1 MKQLRRFTTF
11 LVILVILTSFACS
24 VFKEPTP
31 TAVPPSPAVAVQV
44 LPTSTVEPPTP
55 VPTDTPAPTPIPT
68 DTPTPLPPVPPR
80 LAYRSPA
87 RGEEQSLDGTVVL
100 TFDQPMDA
108 SAVEAAFA
116 TEPKVE
122 GTFDWPDART
132 LVFRPR
138 KAFDRATQ
146 YRVSVDETATSAEGL
161 PLREVVDLRFA
172 TVGYLEVTA
181 TQPADGTEE
190 EDMDARVTVMFNRPV
205 VPLTSIQQ
213 QADLPQPLSFDPL
226 VEGQGEWL
234 NTSIYIF
241 TPDEGLA
248 PATTYTARVA
258 AGLTDTTGGI
268 LAEDHTW
275 TFATKLPAV
284 IRTYPANNA
293 IYASPYTTVTVT
305 FNQPMDSVLAP
316 EHFKLTP
323 SGSDEALSGTFR
335 WEDDDEVMI
344 FEPDESLD
352 LGRQYNAVVTKGA
365 LAAGGT
371 EGTQYNYEWG
381 FQIVEYP
388 RVVNTEPFNGMAD
401 ASPYGSV
408 RITFSS
414 PMNPET
420 LTDNLSVV
428 YQSLLTGETGA
439 ITATR
444 VYSYWYRSDEV
455 LDLSIGRQAST
466 AYTVTLGSDLAGR
479 YGHKFGEPYTLSF
492 ATRELDPM
500 IYSMVPGRVGT
511 YNAYTTT
518 MAYVAH
524 RNVSEVTFSLYT
536 LSQRDFL
543 RLSGQESWKVWEDFW
558 PAATELVRE
567 WAVPVSALTNETGIA
582 SSAVATLEGGE
593 LEPGLYFLVLSAPG
607 ISQSRQPR
615 QVMVVSQSNLTFKRT
630 LTEALVWAT
639 DLLTGQPIPGMEMT
653 LYDGK
658 YNQIASGTTDGDGVF
673 RAAHKAIDMWSS
685 LIAIGRREGDLAA
698 VVSEWEEGISP
709 WAFGLNAEFYAADY
723 VGHLYTDRPIYRPGQ
738 KVYFK
743 GIFRED
749 DDARYSLPQG
759 VGKVT
764 VRIEDSQGKKLY
776 EEKLPVSEMGTFY
789 GELELGEEAALGFY
803 YIWASVNDEGFGG
816 SFQVA
821 EYRKPEF
828 QVSVETDGP
837 GYVQGDTINV
847 SALATYYFGGPVAN
861 ATVRWAVLT
870 NDYFFHYTGPGW
882 YDFTDYDWTSYRYD
896 SYGGYGGFV
905 AEGEGQT
912 DAKGRFTFSVPADI
926 AEKTQ
931 SQIFTLEVTVT
942 DVNNQEVSNRVDAI
956 VHKGTFY
963 VGLAP
968 RRYVGRVGEE
978 QKVDVIT
985 VDWDSEPVPD
995 VPLTVV
1001 FYKRHWYNVQEQ
1013 GEDGRFYWTWEVED
1027 TPVYTTTLTTGDDGK
1042 SVADFTPEKGGV
1054 YKISAWGRD
1063 EFENK
1068 VQSSAFMWV
1077 SGRQYVSWRME
1088 NHDRIDLVLDKKTYQ
1103 VGDMAEILVP
1113 SPYQGHVQA
1122 LLTIER
1128 GRIIEHQLL
1137 TLETNS
1143 DVIKLPILPSY
1154 APNVFVSVVIV
1165 KGMDETNPLSSF
1177 KIGYAELSI
1186 STKEKE
1192 LTVKL
1197 TPDKE
1202 TYQPREEATYKIE
1215 ATDHTG
1221 RPVRAELSLNLVDKA
1236 VLALAGEGGETLL
1249 NRFYRERGVG
1259 VRTASGLIL
1268 SVDRLIEPN
1277 VPEDAKGGGG
1287 GELAGEGAVRRR
1299 FPDTAYWNPAI
1310 VTDASGRATVTV
1322 ELPDNLTTWQ
1332 MGAKGVTA
1340 DTLVGEARV
1349 EIVSTLPLLV
1359 RPVAPRFF
1367 VIGDQAI
1374 LSAVIHNNA
1383 DRAIAVEVSLAAE
1396 DLVFDDALQ
1405 TVEVPANDKVKV
1417 DWLVAVEETE
1427 EVKLLF
1433 QAKESANPAN
1443 PLFDAV
1449 EITLPVYRYS
1459 TPEVVAT
1466 AGQLET
1472 AETRV
1477 ETVLLPD
1484 RFDPTQGELSLHL
1497 DPSLAA
1503 GMRDGLDYL
1512 EHFPYECIEQTVS
1525 RFLPNVM
1532 TYRALKQLGIE
1543 NAELET
1549 KLPQQ
1554 VGVALQRIY
1563 ARQKY
1568 DGGWG
1573 WWTADPSNPFLTAY
1587 VLFGLVQADR
1597 AGFAVDEE
1605 VMERAG
1611 SFLQDSFYEPE
1622 DVKYPWRA
1630 NSQAFILY
1638 VLAEAGQ
1645 GELSRTVRL
1654 FEQRDVL
1661 GNYGKAWLA
1670 LALHILEPDVT
1681 KRTDALLSDL
1691 SSDAILSATGAHWE
1705 EKTIDFWTMN
1715 TNNRST
1721 SIVLDALVRLDP
1733 GNDLIPNVVRWL
1745 MVSRKDGHW
1754 ETTQETVWAL
1764 IALTD
1769 VMVST
1774 GELEGDF
1781 GYVVT
1786 LNGETLGEGDVTQ
1799 ADALGPVAQGHRVD
1813 ETRKLEAAIADLLL
1827 DEANR
1832 LEITRL
1838 PPADGQT
1845 GEGRLYYS
1853 AYLRYFLPVED
1864 VKALSRGI
1872 VVGRQYS
1879 PVDAPEEWV
1888 SEAVVGDVIKVKLTI
1903 VAPND
1908 LHYVVVED
1916 PLPAGCEGVDQSLKT
1931 TSVVGE
1937 SPELERVD
1945 DWDRWG
1951 WGWWWFSH
1959 TEMRDEKVA
1968 LFATYLPKG
1977 TYEYTY
1983 LMRASVPGEF
1993 LTMPA
1998 LAYEMYFPEVFGRSD
2013 GGKFV
2018 VEE

>member
-1 MKQLRRFTTF
+1 MKRSHRLTTLF
-11 LVILVILTSFACS
+11 VILSILSTFACS
-24 VFKEPTP
+24 VLKEPTQTPVPPAP
-31 TAVPPSPAVAVQV
+31 TAMVQV
-44 LPTSTVEPPTP
+44 TPTHTPTP
-55 VPTDTPAPTPIPT
+55 APTDTPAPTPTPT
-68 DTPTPLPPVPPR
+68 DTPTPLPPLPPR
-80 LAYRSPA
+80 LAYYTPA
-87 RGEEQSLDGTVVL
+87 RGEEQALDGSVVL

-108 SAVEAAFA
+108 GAVEAAF
-116 TEPKVE
+116 TIEPEVDGSFSWPDERTLIFEPK
-122 GTFDWPDART
+122 TT
-132 LVFRPR
+132 L
-138 KAFDRATQ
+138 ARATQ
-146 YRVSVDETATSAEGL
+146 YRVAVDEAALSADGL
-161 PLREVVDLRFA
+161 PLRQPVDLRFA

-181 TQPADGTEE
+181 VQPADGTEE
-190 EDMDARVTVMFNRPV
+190 IGMDTRVTVMFNRPV
-205 VPLTSIQQ
+205 VPLTSIGQ
-213 QADLPQPLSFDPL
+213 QADLPQPLTFDPP

-234 NTSIYIF
+234 NTSIFIF
-241 TPDEGLA
+241 EPDDGFA

-258 AGLTDTTGGI
+258 AGLTDTTGGV
-268 LAEDHTW
+268 LAEDYDWSFT
-275 TFATKLPAV
+275 TKLPAV
-284 IRTYPANNA
+284 IRTYPSDNT

-305 FNQPMDSVLAP
+305 FNQPMDHASAEASFALSRS
-316 EHFKLTP
+316 TT
-323 SGSDEALSGTFR
+323 DEALPGTFT
-335 WEDDDEVMI
+335 WDGDEVMI
-344 FEPDESLD
+344 FEPDEPLQRD
-352 LGRQYNAVVTKGA
+352 QQYRATVAKGA
-365 LAAGGT
+365 LAEGGAY
-371 EGTQYNYEWG
+371 GTPYSYLWR
-381 FQIVEYP
+381 FRTVDYP
-388 RVVNTEPFNGMAD
+388 HVVKTVPFDGERD
-401 ASPYGSV
+401 AASYGSV

-414 PMNPET
+414 PMDRDT
-420 LTDNLSVV
+420 LTGNFDIA
-428 YQSLLTGETGA
+428 YQSPLTGESGT
-439 ITATR
+439 ITATQ
-444 VYSYWYRSDEV
+444 VYSYWYSSNTV
-455 LDLSIGRQAST
+455 LNLSFGRRPST
-466 AYTVTLGSDLAGR
+466 AYTVTLGGDLAGR
-479 YGHKFGEPYTLSF
+479 YGLKLGDPYTF
-492 ATRELDPM
+492 GFTTRRLDPTV
-500 IYSMVPGRVGT
+500 YSLAPGRVGT

-543 RLSGQESWKVWEDFW
+543 RLHGHRAWNVWDGFY
-558 PAATELVRE
+558 PDDTELVRQ
-567 WAVPVSALTNETGIA
+567 WSVPVEAPTNETGVVGT
-582 SSAVATLEGGE
+582 AVTTVEGGE
-593 LEPGLYFLVLSAPG
+593 LEPGLYFLIISAPG
-607 ISQSRQPR
+607 FSRAKEDHQL
-615 QVMVVSQSNLTFKRT
+615 MVVSQSNLTFKRT
-630 LTEALVWAT
+630 GTESLVWAT
-639 DLLTGQPIPGMEMT
+639 DLLAGLPISGMEIA
-653 LYDGK
+653 LYDDQGTEVT
-658 YNQIASGTTDGDGVF
+658 SGFTDGDGIF
-673 RAAHKAIDMWSS
+673 RAVHQAIEMWDNV
-685 LIAIGRREGDLAA
+685 IAIGKREGDLVA
-698 VVSEWEEGISP
+698 VVSGWDEGISP
-709 WAFGLNAEFYAADY
+709 WAFNLNTEFYTAEY

-743 GIFRED
+743 GVFRED
-749 DDARYSLPQG
+749 DDARYSLPG
-759 VGKVT
+759 TEEVS
-764 VRIEDSQGKKLY
+764 VRIEDPQGKKLY

-789 GELELGEEAALGFY
+789 GELELGEEAALGYY
-803 YIWASVNDEGFGG
+803 YIWARINDEGFGG

-828 QVSVETDGP
+828 QVSVETDQP
-837 GYVQGDTINV
+837 AYVQGDAINV
-847 SALATYYFGGPVAN
+847 TALAAYYFGGAVAD
-861 ATVRWAVLT
+861 ADVRWAVLT
-870 NDYFFHYTGPGW
+870 NDYFFNYTGSGW
-882 YDFTDYDWTSYRYD
+882 YDFTDYDWTAWRYEA
-896 SYGGYGGFV
+896 YGGYGELI

-912 DAKGRFTFSVPADI
+912 DAEGRFTFSVPADI

-963 VGLAP
+963 IGLAP

-995 VPLTVV
+995 ESLTAV
-1001 FYKRHWYNVQEQ
+1001 FYKRRWYNVQEQ

-1027 TPVYTTTLTTGDDGK
+1027 TPVYTTTLTTDADGK
-1042 SVADFTPEKGGV
+1042 AVAAFTPEQGGV
-1054 YKISAWGRD
+1054 YKIAAWGRD
-1063 EFENK
+1063 AYENK
-1068 VQSSAFMWV
+1068 VQSSTFMWV
-1077 SGRQYVSWRME
+1077 SGRSYVSWRME
-1088 NHDRIDLVLDKKTYQ
+1088 NHDRIDLILDKKTYQ
-1103 VGDMAEILVP
+1103 VGDVAEILVP
-1113 SPYQGHVQA
+1113 SPYQGRVQA

-1143 DVIKLPILPSY
+1143 DVIKLPILPDY

-1177 KIGYAELSI
+1177 KIGYAKLGI
-1186 STKEKE
+1186 STDEKE
-1192 LTVKL
+1192 ITIHI

-1202 TYQPREEATYKIE
+1202 TYQPREEATYNIE
-1215 ATDHTG
+1215 TTDHTG
-1221 RPVRAELSLNLVDKA
+1221 RPVRAELSLDLVDKA
-1236 VLALAGEGGETLL
+1236 VLALAGNGGETLL
-1249 NRFYRERGVG
+1249 DRFYRERGVG
-1259 VRTASGLIL
+1259 VRTASGLVL
-1268 SVDRLIEPN
+1268 SVDRLIEAN
-1277 VPEDAKGGGG
+1277 VPEEAKGGGG
-1287 GELAGEGAVRRR
+1287 GPDAVEGMVRRR
-1299 FPDTAYWNPAI
+1299 FPDTAYWNPAL
-1310 VTDASGRATVTV
+1310 VTDAAGRATVTV
-1322 ELPDNLTTWQ
+1322 ELPDNLTTWR
-1332 MGAKGVTA
+1332 MTAKGVTA

-1349 EIVSTLPLLV
+1349 EVVSTLPLLL

-1367 VIGDQAI
+1367 VVGDEAT
-1374 LSAVIHNNA
+1374 LSAVVHNNT
-1383 DRAIAVEVSLAAE
+1383 DQDVLVGVSLAAE
-1396 DLVFDDALQ
+1396 GLAFDDETQ
-1405 TVEVPANDKVKV
+1405 MVTVSAGDNANV
-1417 DWLVAVEETE
+1417 DWRVS
-1427 EVKLLF
+1427 VKTAGEIALLF
-1433 QAKESANPAN
+1433 QAWQADGDLS
-1443 PLFDAV
+1443 DAV

-1472 AETRV
+1472 ADTRI

-1484 RFDPTQGELSLHL
+1484 RFDPTQGELTLHL

-1543 NAELET
+1543 DAELET

-1573 WWTADPSNPFLTAY
+1573 WWPADRSDPFLTAY
-1587 VLFGLVQADR
+1587 VLLGLVQADR

-1605 VMERAG
+1605 VMERATL
-1611 SFLQDSFYEPE
+1611 FLQDNLIRPR
-1622 DVKYPWRA
+1622 DVKYPWQA
-1630 NSQAFILY
+1630 NAQAFILY
-1638 VLAEAGQ
+1638 VLAEAGE

-1661 GNYGKAWLA
+1661 GHYGKAWLA
-1670 LALHILEPDVT
+1670 LALHVMEPDVT
-1681 KRTDALLSDL
+1681 KRTDALLADL
-1691 SSDAILSATGAHWE
+1691 TDAAILSATGAHWE
-1705 EKTIDFWTMN
+1705 EETTDYWTMN
-1715 TNNRST
+1715 SNNRST

-1733 GNDLIPNVVRWL
+1733 DNNLIPNVVRWL

-1769 VMVST
+1769 VMVSS

-1781 GYVVT
+1781 SFVVT
-1786 LNGETLGEGDVTQ
+1786 LNGETLGEGDVTT
-1799 ADALGPVAQGHRVD
+1799 ADVG

-1827 DEANR
+1827 DEINYVA
-1832 LEITRL
+1832 ITRL
-1838 PPADGQT
+1838 PPSADQT

-1853 AYLRYFLPVED
+1853 AYLRYFMPVED

-1879 PVDAPEEWV
+1879 LVDAPDEWV
-1888 SEAVVGDVIKVKLTI
+1888 SEAGIGDVIQVKLTI

-1916 PLPAGCEGVDQSLKT
+1916 PLPAGCEAVDQSLKT
-1931 TSVVGE
+1931 TSVVGQP
-1937 SPELERVD
+1937 PELERVD

-1983 LMRASVPGEF
+1983 FMRASVPGEF

-1998 LAYEMYFPEVFGRSD
+1998 LAYEMYVPEVFGRSD
-2013 GGKFV
+2013 GVEFV

>member
-1 MKQLRRFTTF
+1 MNKSHRLTTLF
-11 LVILVILTSFACS
+11 VIFAILTTCACS

-31 TAVPPSPAVAVQV
+31 TMVPPSLTAAVQA
-44 LPTSTVEPPTP
+44 LPTSTPTP
-55 VPTDTPAPTPIPT
+55 VPTDTPPPTPTPT

-80 LAYRSPA
+80 LAYFTPA
-87 RGEEQSLDGTVVL
+87 RGEEQSLDGAVVL
-100 TFDQPMDA
+100 TFDQPMDTA
-108 SAVEAAFA
+108 VVEAAFA
-116 TEPKVE
+116 IEPKLE
-122 GTFDWPDART
+122 GAFDWPDERT
-132 LVFRPR
+132 LVFQPR
-138 KAFDRATQ
+138 EAFDRATQ
-146 YRVSVDETATSAEGL
+146 YRVTVDEKATSADGL
-161 PLREVVDLRFA
+161 SLREAVNLRFA

-190 EDMDARVTVMFNRPV
+190 VDMDARITVMFNRPV
-205 VPLTSIQQ
+205 VPLTSIGQ
-213 QADLPQPLSFDPL
+213 QADLPQPLSFDPP
-226 VEGQGEWL
+226 VSGKGEWL
-234 NTSIYIF
+234 NTSIYVF
-241 TPDEGLA
+241 TPDDGFA

-268 LAEDHTW
+268 LAEDYAWAFT
-275 TFATKLPAV
+275 TRLPAV
-284 IRTYPANNA
+284 VSTYPANNA
-293 IYASPYTTVTVT
+293 IYVSPNTTVTVT
-305 FNQPMDSVLAP
+305 FNQPMDHASAQD
-316 EHFKLTP
+316 HFQLTL
-323 SGSDEALSGTFR
+323 SGSDETVPGTFR
-335 WEDDDEVMI
+335 WGDDDDDEVMI
-344 FEPDESLD
+344 FQPDEPLELD
-352 LGRQYNAVVTKGA
+352 QQYSAVVARGA

-371 EGTQYNYEWG
+371 QGTLYAHSWK
-381 FQIVEYP
+381 FWTIEYP
-388 RVVNTEPFNGMAD
+388 RVLKTAPFDGESD
-401 ASPYGSV
+401 AEPYGSV
-408 RITFSS
+408 RVTFSS
-414 PMNPET
+414 PMDPET
-420 LTDNLSVV
+420 LADNLTVA
-428 YQSLLTGETGA
+428 YRSLLTSETGVL
-439 ITATR
+439 TYTQ
-444 VYSYWYRSDEV
+444 VYSYWYKSETV
-455 LDLSIGRQAST
+455 LDLSIGREAST
-466 AYTVTLGSDLAGR
+466 AYTVTLGSGLAGR
-479 YGHKFGEPYTLSF
+479 YGHKLGEPYTFSF
-492 ATRELDPM
+492 ATRELDPLIHFM
-500 IYSMVPGRVGT
+500 APGKVGT

-518 MAYVAH
+518 MAYIAH
-524 RNVSEVTFSLYT
+524 RNVSELTFNLYT

-543 RLSGQESWKVWEDFW
+543 HLDRSSWNVWSSFRPD
-558 PAATELVRE
+558 ATELVRQ
-567 WAVPVSALTNETGIA
+567 WTVPVEAPTNETGIA
-582 SSAVATLEGGE
+582 RSAVTTVEGGE
-593 LEPGLYFLVLSAPG
+593 LEPGFYFLLVSAP
-607 ISQSRQPR
+607 SVPQKEQPR
-615 QVMVVSQSNLTFKRT
+615 QIMVVSRSNLTLKRAR
-630 LTEALVWAT
+630 TETLVWAT
-639 DLLTGQPIPGMEMT
+639 DLLTGLPISGMEIT
-653 LYDGK
+653 LYDERS
-658 YNQIASGTTDGDGVF
+658 NQITSGTTDGDGVF
-673 RAAHKAIDMWSS
+673 RTAHKAMDMWGV
-685 LIAIGRREGDLAA
+685 LLAIGKREGDLAA
-698 VVSEWEEGISP
+698 VVSGWDEGISP
-709 WAFGLNAEFYAADY
+709 WSFDLNTEFYAADY

-743 GIFRED
+743 GVFRED
-749 DDARYSLPQG
+749 DDARYSLPGG
-759 VGKVT
+759 VEEVV
-764 VRIEDSQGKKLY
+764 VRIEDPQGKKLY

-789 GELELGEEAALGFY
+789 GELELGEEVALGYY
-803 YIWASVNDEGFGG
+803 YIWAKVNDEGFGG

-828 QVSVETDGP
+828 QVSVEADQP
-837 GYVQGDTINV
+837 AYVHGDTINV
-847 SALATYYFGGPVAN
+847 TALATYYFGGPVAN
-861 ATVRWAVLT
+861 AAVRWAVLG
-870 NDYFFHYTGPGW
+870 NDYFFYYTGPGR
-882 YDFTDYDWTSYRYD
+882 YDFTDYDWTVYRYER
-896 SYGGYGGFV
+896 YGGYGELI

-912 DAKGRFTFSVPADI
+912 DAEGRFTFSVPADI

-942 DVNNQEVSNRVDAI
+942 DVNNQQVSNRVDAV

-963 VGLAP
+963 VGLSP

-995 VPLTVV
+995 VPLTAI
-1001 FYKRHWYNVQEQ
+1001 FYERHWYSVQEQ
-1013 GEDGRFYWTWEVED
+1013 GEDGRFYWTWEAED
-1027 TPVYTTTLTTGDDGK
+1027 TPVYTTTLTTGAEGK
-1042 SVADFTPEKGGV
+1042 AVAAFTPEKGGT
-1054 YKISAWGRD
+1054 YKIVAWGRD

-1068 VQSSAFMWV
+1068 VQSSTFMWV

-1088 NHDRIDLVLDKKTYQ
+1088 NHDRIDLILDKKTYQ
-1103 VGDMAEILVP
+1103 VGDVAEILVP
-1113 SPYQGHVQA
+1113 SPYQGRVQA
-1122 LLTIER
+1122 LLTVER

-1143 DVIKLPILPSY
+1143 DVIKLPILPDY
-1154 APNVFVSVVIV
+1154 VPNVFVSMVIV

-1177 KIGYAELSI
+1177 KIGYVKLDV
-1186 STKEKE
+1186 STEEKE
-1192 LTVKL
+1192 ITVNL
-1197 TPDKE
+1197 APDKE
-1202 TYQPREEATYKIE
+1202 TYQPREEATYRIE
-1215 ATDHTG
+1215 ATDHSG
-1221 RPVRAELSLNLVDKA
+1221 RPVRAEFSLDLVDKA

-1249 NRFYRERGVG
+1249 DRFYRERGVG
-1259 VRTASGLIL
+1259 VRTASGLVL
-1268 SVDRLIEPN
+1268 SVDRLAEAK
-1277 VPEDAKGGGG
+1277 VSEEAKGGGG
-1287 GELAGEGAVRRR
+1287 GEFAGEGAVRRR
-1299 FPDTAYWNPAI
+1299 FPDTAYWNPAV
-1310 VTDASGRATVTV
+1310 VTDAGGRATVTV
-1322 ELPDNLTTWQ
+1322 ELPDNLTTWR
-1332 MGAKGVTA
+1332 MTAKGISA

-1367 VIGDQAI
+1367 VVGDWAT
-1374 LSAVIHNNA
+1374 LSAVVHNNTDEAVSVEISLVA
-1383 DRAIAVEVSLAAE
+1383 DGLA
-1396 DLVFDDALQ
+1396 FDDAVQ
-1405 TVEVPANDKVKV
+1405 TVEVPANDKAKI
-1417 DWLVAVEETE
+1417 DWLVTVEGAG
-1427 EVKLLF
+1427 EVVLLF
-1433 QAKESANPAN
+1433 QVRESAVSAD

-1472 AETRV
+1472 VETRV

-1512 EHFPYECIEQTVS
+1512 EHFPYECIEQIVS

-1549 KLPQQ
+1549 RLPQQ

-1573 WWTADPSNPFLTAY
+1573 WWAADASNPFLTAY

-1597 AGFAVDEE
+1597 AGFVVDEE

-1611 SFLQDSFYEPE
+1611 RFLQDSLVRPR
-1622 DVKYPWRA
+1622 DVKYPWQA
-1630 NSQAFILY
+1630 NAQAFILY

-1670 LALHILEPDVT
+1670 LALQTLEPDVT

-1691 SSDAILSATGAHWE
+1691 TSAAILSATGAHWE
-1705 EKTIDFWTMN
+1705 EETTDYWTMN

-1721 SIVLDALVRLDP
+1721 SIVLDALVCLDAD
-1733 GNDLIPNVVRWL
+1733 NDLIPNVVRWL
-1745 MVSRKDGHW
+1745 MVSRQDGHW

-1781 GYVVT
+1781 SYVVT
-1786 LNGETLGEGDVTQ
+1786 LNGEMMGEGDVTR
-1799 ADALGPVAQGHRVD
+1799 DDVD

-1827 DEANR
+1827 DEVNR
-1832 LEITRL
+1832 IEITRL
-1838 PPADGQT
+1838 PPSAAQT
-1845 GEGRLYYS
+1845 GEGHLYYS

-1864 VKALSRGI
+1864 VKALSRGV

-1879 PVDAPEEWV
+1879 PVDAPDEWV
-1888 SEAVVGDVIKVKLTI
+1888 EGASVGDVVKVKLTI
-1903 VAPND
+1903 VAPSD

-1916 PLPAGCEGVDQSLKT
+1916 PLPAGCEAIDQSLKT
-1931 TSVVGE
+1931 TSVVGQPP
-1937 SPELERVD
+1937 SLERLD

-1983 LMRASVPGEF
+1983 FMRASVPGEF

-2013 GGKFV
+2013 GAKFV

>member
-1 MKQLRRFTTF
+1 MKRSQRLTTLF
-11 LVILVILTSFACS
+11 VILAILTSFACS
-24 VFKEPTP
+24 VLKEPTP
-31 TAVPPSPAVAVQV
+31 TQAPPSPTAAAQAI
-44 LPTSTVEPPTP
+44 PTNTPTVEPPTP
-55 VPTDTPAPTPIPT
+55 VPTDTPPPTPTPA
-68 DTPTPLPPVPPR
+68 DTPTPLSPLPPR
-80 LAYRSPA
+80 LAYHFPA

-100 TFDQPMDA
+100 TFDQAMDA
-108 SAVEAAFA
+108 SAVEAAF
-116 TEPKVE
+116 TIEPEVA
-122 GTFDWPDART
+122 GSFDWPDERT
-132 LVFRPR
+132 LIFQP
-138 KAFDRATQ
+138 KTAFDRATQ
-146 YRVSVDETATSAEGL
+146 YRVIVDEAATSADGL
-161 PLREVVDLRFA
+161 PLREGVDMRFA

-181 TQPADGTEE
+181 TQPADDTEE
-190 EDMDARVTVMFNRPV
+190 VDMDARITVMFNRPV
-205 VPLTSIQQ
+205 VPLTSIGQM
-213 QADLPQPLSFDPL
+213 ADLPQPLSFDPP
-226 VEGQGEWL
+226 VSGQGEWL

-248 PATTYTARVA
+248 PATTYTVRVA
-258 AGLTDTTGGI
+258 AGLTDTTGV
-268 LAEDHTW
+268 LAEDYEWSFT
-275 TFATKLPAV
+275 TKLPAV
-284 IRTYPANNA
+284 IRTYPANKA

-305 FNQPMDSVLAP
+305 FNQPMDRASAE
-316 EHFKLTP
+316 EHL
-323 SGSDEALSGTFR
+323 GLALSNTDQALPGTFG
-335 WEDDDEVMI
+335 WEKDDTVMI
-344 FEPDESLD
+344 FRPDEPLELD
-352 LGRQYNAVVTKGA
+352 KGYRAVVTQGA
-365 LAAGGT
+365 LAAAGT
-371 EGTQYNYEWG
+371 EGTQYDYDWG
-381 FQIVEYP
+381 FQTIEYP
-388 RVVNTEPFNGMAD
+388 RVVKTSPHDGYSQAD
-401 ASPYGSV
+401 PYGSV
-408 RITFSS
+408 RVTFSS
-414 PMNPET
+414 PMDPET
-420 LTDNLSVV
+420 LTDNFTIAYNDLLS
-428 YQSLLTGETGA
+428 GESGV
-439 ITATR
+439 ITATQ
-444 VYSYWYRSDEV
+444 VYSYWHKSNTT
-455 LDLSIGRQAST
+455 LGLSFGRGPST
-466 AYTVTLGSDLAGR
+466 AYTITLGAGLAGR
-479 YGHKFGEPYTLSF
+479 YGHKLDEPYTFSF

-500 IYSMVPGRVGT
+500 IYSLAPGNIGT

-518 MAYVAH
+518 LAYVAH
-524 RNVSEVTFSLYT
+524 RNVSKVTFDLYA

-543 RLSGQESWKVWEDFW
+543 RLNGYQSWKVWDNFW
-558 PAATELVRE
+558 PDATELVRQ
-567 WAVPVSALTNETGIA
+567 WTIPVSAPTNETGIA
-582 SSAVATLEGGE
+582 GTPVATLEGGE
-593 LEPGLYFLVLSAPG
+593 LEPGFYFLIISAPDVPM
-607 ISQSRQPR
+607 IRWSRQI
-615 QVMVVSQSNLTFKRT
+615 MVVSQANLTLKRT
-630 LTEALVWAT
+630 RTETLVWAT
-639 DLLTGQPIPGMEMT
+639 DLLSGQPIPGIEIT
-653 LYDGK
+653 VYDERGS
-658 YNQIASGTTDGDGVF
+658 QVASGDTDDDGVF
-673 RAAHKAIDMWSS
+673 RAAYAEMDMWEPF
-685 LIAIGRREGDLAA
+685 IAIGKREGDLAA
-698 VVSEWEEGISP
+698 VVSGWDAGISP
-709 WAFGLNAEFYAADY
+709 WNFDLNTEFYAAEY

-743 GIFRED
+743 GVFRED
-749 DDARYSLPQG
+749 DDARYSLPSDIEE
-759 VGKVT
+759 VT

-789 GELELGEEAALGFY
+789 GELELDEEAALGYY
-803 YIWASVNDEGFGG
+803 YIWAQINDEGFSG

-828 QVSVETDGP
+828 QVSVETDQP
-837 GYVQGDTINV
+837 AYVQGDKINV
-847 SALATYYFGGPVAN
+847 SALATYYFGGPVAE
-861 ATVRWAVLT
+861 ADARWAVLT
-870 NDYFFHYTGPGW
+870 NDYFFNYTGPGR
-882 YDFTDYDWTSYRYD
+882 YDFTDYDWTTWRYD
-896 SYGGYGGFV
+896 YYGGYGELI

-912 DAKGRFTFSVPADI
+912 DAEGRLTFSVPADI

-931 SQIFTLEVTVT
+931 SQIYTLEVTVT

-956 VHKGTFY
+956 VHKGAFY

-968 RRYVGRVGEE
+968 RRYVGRAGEE
-978 QKVDVIT
+978 QKVDIVT

-995 VPLTVV
+995 ESLTVV

-1013 GEDGRFYWTWEVED
+1013 GDDGRFYWTWEVED
-1027 TPVYTTTLTTGDDGK
+1027 TPVYTTTLTTDADGQ
-1042 SVADFTPEKGGV
+1042 AEAAFTPEAGGV
-1054 YKISAWGRD
+1054 YKIAAWGRD

-1068 VQSSAFMWV
+1068 VQSSTFMWV
-1077 SGRQYVSWRME
+1077 SGRKYVSWRME
-1088 NHDRIDLVLDKKTYQ
+1088 NNDRIDLILDKKTYQ
-1103 VGDMAEILVP
+1103 VGDLAEILIP
-1113 SPYQGHVQA
+1113 SPYQGRVQA

-1143 DVIKLPILPSY
+1143 DVIKLPILPDY
-1154 APNVFVSVVIV
+1154 APDVFVSVVIV

-1177 KIGYAELSI
+1177 KIGYAKLSI
-1186 STKEKE
+1186 STEEKE
-1192 LTVKL
+1192 ITIEI

-1202 TYQPREEATYKIE
+1202 TYQPRQKATYKIE
-1215 ATDHTG
+1215 TTDHTG

-1236 VLALAGEGGETLL
+1236 VLALAGNGGETLL
-1249 NRFYRERGVG
+1249 DRFYRERGVG
-1259 VRTASGLIL
+1259 VSTASGLIL
-1268 SVDRLIEPN
+1268 SVDRIIEAN
-1277 VPEDAKGGGG
+1277 VPEEAKGGGG
-1287 GELAGEGAVRRR
+1287 GQMPGEGAVRRR
-1299 FPDTAYWNPAI
+1299 FPDTAYWNPTV
-1310 VTDASGRATVTV
+1310 VTDALGRASVTV

-1332 MGAKGVTA
+1332 MSAKGITA
-1340 DTLVGEARV
+1340 DTLVGEAKV

-1367 VIGDQAI
+1367 VVGDKAT
-1374 LSAVIHNNA
+1374 LSAVLHNNS
-1383 DRAIAVEVSLAAE
+1383 DDDMVVVVSLTAE
-1396 DLVFDDALQ
+1396 GLVFEDAVR
-1405 TVEVPANDKVKV
+1405 TVEVFAKGKMKV
-1417 DWLVAVEETE
+1417 DWRVTVEQPDEIT
-1427 EVKLLF
+1427 LLF
-1433 QAKESANPAN
+1433 QAKESTVSADSPV
-1443 PLFDAV
+1443 LSDAV

-1477 ETVLLPD
+1477 ETVLLPE

-1512 EHFPYECIEQTVS
+1512 EHFPYECIEQIVS

-1532 TYRALKQLGIE
+1532 TYRALKQLGLE

-1573 WWTADPSNPFLTAY
+1573 WWTADPSKPFLTAY

-1597 AGFAVDEE
+1597 AGFTVDEE

-1611 SFLQDSFYEPE
+1611 WFLQDSLVQPK
-1622 DVKYPWRA
+1622 DVKYPWQA
-1630 NSQAFILY
+1630 NQQAFILY

-1645 GELSRTVRL
+1645 GDPGRTVRL
-1654 FEQRDVL
+1654 FERRDVL

-1691 SSDAILSATGAHWE
+1691 TSDAILSATGAHWE
-1705 EKTIDFWTMN
+1705 EDTIDYWTMN

-1769 VMVST
+1769 VMVSS

-1781 GYVVT
+1781 SYVVT
-1786 LNGETLGEGDVTQ
+1786 LNGETLGEGDVTK
-1799 ADALGPVAQGHRVD
+1799 ADVG

-1827 DEANR
+1827 DEVNR
-1832 LEITRL
+1832 VEITRL
-1838 PPADGQT
+1838 SPTAGQT

-1853 AYLRYFLPVED
+1853 AYLRYFMRVED
-1864 VKALSRGI
+1864 VKALNRGI
-1872 VVGRQYS
+1872 IVGRQYS
-1879 PVDAPEEWV
+1879 LVDAPGEWV
-1888 SEAVVGDVIKVKLTI
+1888 QGAEIGEVIKVKLTI
-1903 VAPND
+1903 IAPND

-1937 SPELERVD
+1937 APSLDRVD

-1959 TEMRDEKVA
+1959 TEMRDEKVV

-1983 LMRASVPGEF
+1983 YMRASVPGEF
-1993 LTMPA
+1993 MTMPT